1 MGQIK
6 WLKRMGLTNT
16 DLKKILEKVKT
27 SPSYKPIQNEEGLKR
42 LAEVKEKL
50 GLKIYEN

>member
-1 MGQIK
+1 
-6 WLKRMGLTNT
+6 MGLTNT